1 LLVDE
6 ANVVFTTCRNPAKAT
21 SLQEVIKPAPGRAHL
36 VPLDVNT
43 DESIDAAAKEVAKVL
58 DGVGLNYLLNN
69 AGIMVYIPNSLHI
82 IC

>member
-1 LLVDE
+1 MLVDE
-6 ANVVFTTCRNPAKAT
+6 ANVVFATCRNPAKAT

-43 DESIDAAAKEVAKVL
+43 DESIDAAAKQVTKVL

-69 AGIMVYIPNSLHI
+69 AGIMVYIPISLHI
-82 IC
+82 I

>member
-1 LLVDE
+1 M
-6 ANVVFTTCRNPAKAT
+6 VFTTCRNPAKAT